1 MGSDS
6 ARVVAQESTP
16 HVFFAGCQ
24 ESFATKL
31 LEGPNGVRS
40 RVITVP
46 SFAKTQTAVLLNLR
60 TL

>member
-1 MGSDS
+1 MCSDS
-6 ARVVAQESTP
+6 ARALPQESTP

-24 ESFATKL
+24 ESFATKM

-40 RVITVP
+40 RLVTVP